1 MRILVT
7 GHDGYIGAVMVPML
21 RAAGHDVVGLD
32 THLYAGCALGP
43 EAAAIPELVMDVR
56 DVQAEHLEGFDAVVH
71 LAAIS
76 NDPMGA
82 LNPACTYDVN
92 HAASV
97 RLALASKAA
106 GVERFLFASS
116 CSLYGAASVEV
127 ILDEEAPFNPVT
139 PYGES
144 KVMTERDVSLLA
156 DDTFSPTFLRNA
168 TAYGWSSRLRGDLVV
183 NNLVGYATTTG
194 DVRLKSDGSPWRP
207 LVHVEDISL
216 AALAVLAAPR
226 EAVHDQAFNVGRTEE
241 NYQIRDV
248 ARMVEEVVEGSTITF
263 DEGAGPDLRCYRV
276 NFDRLPAVLPTFRP
290 QWSVHRGIEDLYAR
304 YRNLGLRLE
313 DLEGPRL
320 QRVARL
326 KELMGEGAL
335 DAELR
340 WLVQPSPA
348 RVS

>member
-21 RAAGHDVVGLD
+21 QAAGHDVVGLD

-43 EAAAIPELVMDVR
+43 EAATVPELAMDVR
-56 DVQAEHLEGFDAVVH
+56 DVRAEHLDGFDAVVH

-82 LNPACTYDVN
+82 LNPACTYEVN
-92 HAASV
+92 HEASV
-97 RLALASKAA
+97 RLARLSKAA
-106 GVERFLFASS
+106 GVGRFLFASS

-127 ILDEEAPFNPVT
+127 ILDEGAPFNPVT

-144 KVMTERDVSLLA
+144 KVKTERDVALLA
-156 DDTFSPTFLRNA
+156 DEAFSPTFLRNA

-207 LVHVEDISL
+207 LVHVEDISR
-216 AALAVLAAPR
+216 AFLAVLDAPR
-226 EAVHDQAFNVGRTEE
+226 GSVHNQAFNVGRTEE

-276 NFDRLPAVLPTFRP
+276 NFDLLPTVLPAFKP
-290 QWSVHRGIEDLYAR
+290 QWHVRRGIEDLYAR
-304 YRNLGLRLE
+304 YRSLGLRLE
-313 DLEGPRL
+313 DLIGPRL

-326 KELMGEGAL
+326 EELMAEGAL
-335 DAELR
+335 DADLR
-340 WLVQPSPA
+340 WLTPA
-348 RVS
+348 SAVPVG